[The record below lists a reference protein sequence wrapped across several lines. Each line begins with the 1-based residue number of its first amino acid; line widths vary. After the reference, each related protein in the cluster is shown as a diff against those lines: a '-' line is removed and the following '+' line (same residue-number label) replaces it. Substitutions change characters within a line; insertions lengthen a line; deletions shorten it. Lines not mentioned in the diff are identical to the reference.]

1 MSLPVGGHA
10 PARAFGMPA
19 AARNLAPLLAALA
32 LVIVGFLRLRGLAP
46 FAPQQTFGTVA
57 TGNLAWSDI
66 ISIYGRDTMAGHPF
80 PYTTGHSFEYPVLTG
95 LVFWLAGFA
104 GYAGDATP
112 AFVANYVVLAAA
124 ACGLVLVVSRRPGA
138 NPWLLALSPALVLY
152 TGLNWDVL
160 ALFPGLAALLLFSG
174 RRRDMSATGLL
185 ALSVWLK
192 FFAILWLPLVLIE
205 RARRG
210 EWRQASRIL
219 GLFLVL
225 SAAIN
230 APFAILNR
238 HEWGLFFTFNRDRPP
253 EVNVWTLLRGL
264 SLSTPTVNALSELGI
279 LAAVAILGSL
289 QWRGRT
295 DLTIPAAAAL
305 IAWFFFLN
313 KVYSPQYFIWLV
325 PFLALLST
333 PFWLF
338 ILLSVADV
346 LYYVASFQILHLQFV
361 LGGSPNASL
370 TGWDFDHVLM
380 PAMVFREAVFPL
392 FIAWTVVVWLA
403 PASLGRASSWWRPPP
418 AP

>member
-1 MSLPVGGHA
+1 MNLPGAGSA
-10 PARAFGMPA
+10 AIRDIGTPA
-19 AARNLAPLLAALA
+19 APVRAWLAASSLAPLLGAVV

-46 FAPQQTFGTVA
+46 FAAQQTFGTVA

-66 ISIYGRDTMAGHPF
+66 ISIYGRGTMAGHPF

-95 LVFWLAGFA
+95 IVFWLAGFA

-112 AFVANYVVLAAA
+112 AFVANYLVLAAA
-124 ACGLVLVVSRRPGA
+124 ACGLVLLVSRRPGA
-138 NPWLLALSPALVLY
+138 NPWLLALSPTLVLY

-160 ALFPGLAALLLFSG
+160 ALFPGIGALLLYG
-174 RRRDMSATGLL
+174 GGHDRSATVLL

-192 FFAILWLPLVLIE
+192 FFAIFWLPLVLIE

-210 EWRQASRIL
+210 EWRQASGIL

-225 SAAIN
+225 SVAIN
-230 APFAILNR
+230 APFAVLNLR
-238 HEWGLFFTFNRDRPP
+238 EWGLFFTFNRDRPP

-264 SLSTPTVNALSELGI
+264 NLSTDTVNILSGI
-279 LAAVAILGSL
+279 GLLAALVILGSW
-289 QWRGRT
+289 QRRGRS

-305 IAWFFFLN
+305 LTWFFFLN

-325 PFLALLST
+325 PFLALVSA

-338 ILLSVADV
+338 IVLSVADV
-346 LYYVASFQILHLQFV
+346 VYYVASFQILHLQFT
-361 LGGSPNASL
+361 LENSANAAL

-380 PAMVFREAVFPL
+380 PAMLFREAGFLVL
-392 FIAWTVVVWLA
+392 IAWIMLA
-403 PASLGRASSWWRPPP
+403 RLGPAARPS
-418 AP
+418 